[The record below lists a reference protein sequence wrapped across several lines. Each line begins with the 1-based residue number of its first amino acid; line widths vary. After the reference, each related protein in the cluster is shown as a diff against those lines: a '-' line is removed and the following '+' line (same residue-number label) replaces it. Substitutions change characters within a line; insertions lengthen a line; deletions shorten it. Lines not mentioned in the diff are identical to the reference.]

1 MDYKKPQ
8 STLVQGGVGLYPLT
22 TADQVILADG
32 SRLEKDGKISA
43 DSAADSAKLG
53 GKAPEYYIQPRNL
66 LDNSDF
72 QNPVN
77 QRGIASGNAITNA
90 YCIDRWKLLNAGQL
104 TFDDGYITISA
115 NQGYDVYF
123 RQFFEKLPK
132 FPVTVR
138 LETTSGIITAPLA
151 INVRYTFNDDMYVE
165 IDGSGFLSLFIP
177 QGKSLSIVNIALY
190 EGSYTADTLP
200 PYVPKRYAA
209 ELAECM
215 RYYQNF
221 QMLAGTGV
229 QAAQRVFVVLPVV
242 MRILPTIAY
251 ELISGAQPNNVFAQ
265 ARNILDV
272 TGADSYSHLSIS
284 LSADL

>member
-1 MDYKKPQ
+1 MATMK
-8 STLVQGGVGLYPLT
+8 TLNGYGFNATEFNGKTSDNY
-22 TADQVILADG
+22 
-32 SRLEKDGKISA
+32 LEKTDTAS
-43 DSAADSAKLG
+43 DSAKLG
-53 GKAPEYYIQPRNL
+53 GKAPEYYLQPRSL

-72 QNPVN
+72 RNPVN
-77 QRGIASGNAITNA
+77 QRGIASGNVITNA

-115 NQGYDVYF
+115 NQGYGVYF

-138 LETTSGIITAPLA
+138 LETTSGIITAKLA
-151 INVRYTFNDDMYVE
+151 INTRYIFNDDMYVE
-165 IDGSGFLSLFIP
+165 IDGSGFLGLFIP

-200 PYVPKRYAA
+200 PYVPKGYAV

-215 RYYQNF
+215 RYYQKF
-221 QMLAGTGV
+221 QMLTGTSV
-229 QAAQRVFVVLPVV
+229 NAAQRVFVILPVA
-242 MRILPTIAY
+242 MRIMPTIAY
-251 ELISGAQPNNVFAQ
+251 ELISGAQPLNVNAQ
-265 ARNILDV
+265 AQNVIDV
-272 TGADSYSHLSIS
+272 TGADSYSHISIS